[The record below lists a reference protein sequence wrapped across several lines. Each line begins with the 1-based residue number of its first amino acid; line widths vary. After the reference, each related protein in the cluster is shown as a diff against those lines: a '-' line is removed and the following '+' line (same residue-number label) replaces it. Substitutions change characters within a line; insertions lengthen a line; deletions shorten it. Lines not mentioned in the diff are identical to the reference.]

1 MRDKVQS
8 YINFLLENS
17 LFLMVGTVIG
27 LAWANL
33 HWETYEKFAQ
43 VIHFPINEI
52 AMAFFF
58 GIAAKEVFESLL
70 PGGALSSPRKAAMP
84 LLATLGGMTGP
95 ALLYVAGALLLG
107 QAELLR
113 GWAIPCATDI
123 AFSYLI
129 ARFIFGD
136 KHPAIPFLLLLA
148 IADDGGGLLILA
160 LFYPTGQVNLVLFAV
175 LVAAALMVAYV
186 LKRRNVTNFWPYIL
200 ISGPLSWLGF
210 YMGGLH
216 PALALVPI
224 IFAMPHEATDIGVFA
239 EQEEKQLDALNQFK
253 HWWKNP
259 VEVILALFGF
269 INAGVMF
276 TSVGAG
282 TWLVTVGLLLGKPL
296 GITLFSLLGRAF
308 KLSLPDG
315 MGWSDLVV
323 MGCAAGIGFT
333 VALFV
338 STVAFPLGHNL
349 DAAKMGALFSFG
361 SMGITV
367 IAAKLLRV
375 KRITA

>member
-1 MRDKVQS
+1 MRDKVQR
-8 YINFLLENS
+8 YISFLLENS
-17 LFLMVGTVIG
+17 LFLMVGTILG

-33 HWETYEKFAQ
+33 HWDSYARISEA
-43 VIHFPINEI
+43 IHFPVNEI

-84 LLATLGGMTGP
+84 LLATLGGMIGP
-95 ALLYVAGALLLG
+95 ATLYVLGALLLG
-107 QAELLR
+107 QHELLR

-160 LFYPTGQVNLVLFAV
+160 LFYPTGNVRLGLFAA
-175 LVAAALMVAYV
+175 LVVGALVVAYL
-186 LKRRNVTNFWPYIL
+186 LKRQKVTNFWPYL
-200 ISGPLSWLGF
+200 AISGPLSWLGF
-210 YMGGLH
+210 YYGGLH

-224 IFAMPHEATDIGVFA
+224 IFAMPHEASDIGIYA
-239 EQEEKQLDALNQFK
+239 AQEETQLDALNQFK

-269 INAGVMF
+269 VNAGVMF

-282 TWLVTVGLLLGKPL
+282 TWLVCIGLIVGKPL

-308 KLSLPDG
+308 GLSLPDG
-315 MGWSDLVV
+315 MHWNELVV
-323 MGCAAGIGFT
+323 LGCAAGIGFT

-338 STVAFPLGHNL
+338 STVAFPIGGIL

-361 SMGITV
+361 SMLVTI
-367 IAAKLLRV
+367 IAAKLLGV
-375 KRITA
+375 KPLRI